1 MKFPKSL
8 YLATAFTTIFGIL
21 GANNLKSISENPVYA
36 WNVKAL
42 ESRYVKNGPYM
53 AGGPDTRC
61 TKIEPGGGVTFGLQH
76 DRWALNRQGHDME
89 MRIRGLN
96 ERLPRSFEITGTAE
110 ANGRERSSQLPY
122 FRSAAED
129 EVIHVS
135 IPEGYEGMN
144 KFKLINK
151 GERDLEVDWIKA
163 CDSTSE
169 EIEVPE
175 RLTGPEFPSQVF
187 YSKNVV
193 DPENSIGGVD
203 GISTLGHYRC
213 SILYVW
219 DEPFFNGPGD
229 DLEAYGRV
237 ITPHGFHSYG
247 VFAWGEK
254 ENGESARIF
263 LGRGGTPPEGGAV
276 TFDLGELKKADV
288 VKIIFM
294 DQGKENQQNFP
305 DYLGEPP
312 VLELFGLRALYP
324 GDF

>member
-8 YLATAFTTIFGIL
+8 CAAAAFTTIFGIF
-21 GANNLKSISENPVYA
+21 GADYLKSRSENPIYA

-42 ESRYVKNGPYM
+42 ESRYVNNEPYM

-61 TKIEPGGGVTFGLQH
+61 TRIEPGGGVTFGLRH
-76 DRWALNRQGHDME
+76 DRWALNRPGHDME
-89 MRIRGLN
+89 MRIRGLS
-96 ERLPRSFEITGTAE
+96 ERLPRSFEMIGTAE

-122 FRSAAED
+122 FRPVAED
-129 EVIHVS
+129 EKVHIS

-144 KFKLINK
+144 KFKLINT
-151 GERDLEVDWIKA
+151 GERNLEVDWVKA
-163 CDSTSE
+163 CDSVE
-169 EIEVPE
+169 KGEVPE

-193 DPENSIGGVD
+193 DPENSIYAVD
-203 GISTLGHYRC
+203 EISTLGHYRC
-213 SILYVW
+213 SILYIW
-219 DEPFFNGPGD
+219 DKPFFNGPGD
-229 DLEAYGRV
+229 DLEVCGRI

-254 ENGESARIF
+254 ENGEPTRVF

-276 TFDLGELKKADV
+276 RFDLGGLKKADV
-288 VKIIFM
+288 VKIIFL

-305 DYLGEPP
+305 DYLGESP